1 MDSNQEKKKFINP
14 SLEIVIFS
22 NEDVI
27 RASEIIYIIHD
38 EDDVP

>member
-1 MDSNQEKKKFINP
+1 MENNQEKKFINP

-27 RASEIIYIIHD
+27 CASEIIYIIHD

>member
-1 MDSNQEKKKFINP
+1 MDSNQEKKIFINP

-27 RASEIIYIIHD
+27 CASEIIYIIHD